1 MPDSSHTM
9 SILQHQLKFIW
20 IESVAWNKKSV
31 IDWYSTI
38 NSNAKKS
45 RCTTRPILIGTRQG
59 EIFEIVIEDRKVRK
73 CECVWELSGFGE
85 ITAEGKSRSIQG
97 IEVEPLAT
105 AKKSYFIVCCTPSRL
120 YHFYGGPNI
129 SDVFQQAEGFL
140 QRRGFHELPSS
151 IRHTELHL
159 AYKEYPQA
167 QPHALCWLTQPGV
180 FYGRIRL
187 RDESGQTSIQSD
199 GLLEYPSKNVAT
211 QDDFVIIEDVDK
223 DIKTQVPISM
233 GSSKLHSILLYQDRL
248 VCIHSLSKRTSFSY
262 KLNEKELK
270 SIGPFCKIAHDRCQD
285 TFWVFSTKGACF
297 EVLIEDEGTDS
308 WLFLARAKRFDEA
321 LESAGDSIK
330 RRKEIL
336 AMKAEQL
343 FEIGQYEDAAQLY
356 AEVPTIFGFSEVA
369 SKFLQIGNRKAAT
382 RYGLARLKTMPPKN
396 LIQSTIIATWLVQLF
411 LDELQAERMIG
422 FRGRSRAVIDSN
434 KFQKSSI
441 SPSSQGTRNFSGR
454 KTNRESSL
462 KKKLLGFL
470 EDYEDCIDA
479 NTVFRLISERGMDDI
494 LESYAI
500 LKEEREWLID
510 HFCSK
515 MLYI

>member
-1 MPDSSHTM
+1 M
-9 SILQHQLKFIW
+9 
-20 IESVAWNKKSV
+20 
-31 IDWYSTI
+31 
-38 NSNAKKS
+38 
-45 RCTTRPILIGTRQG
+45 
-59 EIFEIVIEDRKVRK
+59 
-73 CECVWELSGFGE
+73 
-85 ITAEGKSRSIQG
+85 
-97 IEVEPLAT
+97 
-105 AKKSYFIVCCTPSRL
+105 
-120 YHFYGGPNI
+120 
-129 SDVFQQAEGFL
+129 
-140 QRRGFHELPSS
+140 
-151 IRHTELHL
+151 HL

-297 EVLIEDEGTDS
+297 EVLIEDEETDS

-321 LESAGDSIK
+321 LENAGDSIK

-494 LESYAI
+494 LE
-500 LKEEREWLID
+500 R
-510 HFCSK
+510 
-515 MLYI
+515 

>member
-1 MPDSSHTM
+1 MKRQTHG
-9 SILQHQLKFIW
+9 
-20 IESVAWNKKSV
+20 
-31 IDWYSTI
+31 YS
-38 NSNAKKS
+38 
-45 RCTTRPILIGTRQG
+45 
-59 EIFEIVIEDRKVRK
+59 
-73 CECVWELSGFGE
+73 
-85 ITAEGKSRSIQG
+85 
-97 IEVEPLAT
+97 
-105 AKKSYFIVCCTPSRL
+105 
-120 YHFYGGPNI
+120 
-129 SDVFQQAEGFL
+129 
-140 QRRGFHELPSS
+140 
-151 IRHTELHL
+151 
-159 AYKEYPQA
+159 
-167 QPHALCWLTQPGV
+167 
-180 FYGRIRL
+180 
-187 RDESGQTSIQSD
+187 
-199 GLLEYPSKNVAT
+199 LLE
-211 QDDFVIIEDVDK
+211 QK
-223 DIKTQVPISM
+223 DLMRPLRMQ
-233 GSSKLHSILLYQDRL
+233 
-248 VCIHSLSKRTSFSY
+248 
-262 KLNEKELK
+262 
-270 SIGPFCKIAHDRCQD
+270 
-285 TFWVFSTKGACF
+285 
-297 EVLIEDEGTDS
+297 
-308 WLFLARAKRFDEA
+308 
-321 LESAGDSIK
+321 
-330 RRKEIL
+330 
-336 AMKAEQL
+336 
-343 FEIGQYEDAAQLY
+343 
-356 AEVPTIFGFSEVA
+356 VPTIFGFSEVA